1 MKESIYGLLNEIETD
16 FTEYEEMELSSQEK
30 EKHKQRILMEVSSMK
45 NRKKKE
51 GKVWK
56 IAAGAAAAC
65 VITVGAVGLSNPV
78 LAKELFSDVFGKL
91 IENTKGEK
99 YEKEDTERYTKIGES
114 AVAVQEEVEKRQ
126 GEEGYIT
133 TTENNGVKI
142 SVSDIYCDGYVL
154 YFTSSLQTDNDG
166 LNKADGIGTI
176 LDKGD
181 WQAEALTVEG
191 MDTSGWAT
199 KAFEK
204 SEDGSFVT
212 VNQIN
217 LMNATDEN
225 NADFVVDENG
235 TIVVDWKINKLTGKL
250 WDAWDDQGEYQT
262 TGMVEGDWHLRF
274 PVTVDKSLNE
284 VFDINKEEN
293 GVLVKRG
300 IKTKAGLVLEV
311 ALPDFRKEPYNDK
324 YNDPDTGIKNSEG
337 NYLQCLSMK
346 SDIHEDGIS
355 IMQVMVLYNGEK
367 DLSFEVT
374 TRDEYQNQIAKID
387 FQVP

>member
-166 LNKADGIGTI
+166 FLTREIG
-176 LDKGD
+176 K
-181 WQAEALTVEG
+181 Q
-191 MDTSGWAT
+191 
-199 KAFEK
+199 K
-204 SEDGSFVT
+204 
-212 VNQIN
+212 
-217 LMNATDEN
+217 
-225 NADFVVDENG
+225 
-235 TIVVDWKINKLTGKL
+235 
-250 WDAWDDQGEYQT
+250 
-262 TGMVEGDWHLRF
+262 H
-274 PVTVDKSLNE
+274 
-284 VFDINKEEN
+284 
-293 GVLVKRG
+293 
-300 IKTKAGLVLEV
+300 
-311 ALPDFRKEPYNDK
+311 
-324 YNDPDTGIKNSEG
+324 
-337 NYLQCLSMK
+337 
-346 SDIHEDGIS
+346 
-355 IMQVMVLYNGEK
+355 
-367 DLSFEVT
+367 
-374 TRDEYQNQIAKID
+374 
-387 FQVP
+387 